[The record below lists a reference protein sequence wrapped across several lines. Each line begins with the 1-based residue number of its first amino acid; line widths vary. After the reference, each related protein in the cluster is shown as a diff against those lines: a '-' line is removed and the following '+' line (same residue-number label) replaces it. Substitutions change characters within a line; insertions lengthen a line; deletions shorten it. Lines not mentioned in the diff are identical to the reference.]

1 MNKILIIIII
11 FILIL
16 LFCMYKDQF
25 TNINFEYI
33 YIEDFLE
40 QSDYK
45 KIIKELTKYNKI
57 LDSRKEDI
65 IKYNR
70 YNTNVDSKIVE
81 SIIKKYENKIR
92 NLTNNQNIYLANNFP
107 IEYRKYLPGS
117 FMIKHRDTMIYK
129 IPQYEC
135 ILTLTN
141 TTDSVTDMDGEQI
154 KSKPNSLIIVR
165 ANGIEHHV
173 TKVSKGERKFIKFIF
188 TETDEFY

>member
-1 MNKILIIIII
+1 
-11 FILIL
+11 
-16 LFCMYKDQF
+16 MYKDQF